1 MGLQCSCIACG
12 GKWHSSPP
20 CDRLAFHGP
29 STGTEFLSNDIKTR
43 PQQFLHR
50 ANFIPLKAKLLSK
63 DHIET
68 EHGLRDYAST
78 HPTTDE
84 FGNLFTGDLRIDLC
98 DEITFINALL
108 SMDTIIS
115 CKGCVVGLTKKS
127 GRLLNLSNWEW
138 KQNKIEQLHLLWLN
152 KKTNKQKQ
160 PTVKGIKWY
169 FFFKRQYKI
178 RFLAVEPAKVER
190 DRQERQIWFN
200 VWPAVGMLKASPA
213 CSNLARATDPH
224 RPCTTI

>member
-1 MGLQCSCIACG
+1 MGHPQGQSF
-12 GKWHSSPP
+12 SPMI
-20 CDRLAFHGP
+20 L
-29 STGTEFLSNDIKTR
+29 TR